1 MGAHRQGSQKLWAQ
15 WFLFSLQLV
24 SKEDPRALAVAMS
37 WDVEKAETVQRA
49 CSTELALRLQQ
60 VQSLHSLR
68 NVSVRRDPLP
78 EEQQSPKRARQD
90 PE

>member
-1 MGAHRQGSQKLWAQ
+1 MGAHWQGSQKLWAQ

-24 SKEDPRALAVAMS
+24 SKEDPRALAVALS
-37 WDVEKAETVQRA
+37 GDIKKAETVQRA
-49 CSTELALRLQQ
+49 CSAELALRLQQ
-60 VQSLHSLR
+60 VQSLRSLR